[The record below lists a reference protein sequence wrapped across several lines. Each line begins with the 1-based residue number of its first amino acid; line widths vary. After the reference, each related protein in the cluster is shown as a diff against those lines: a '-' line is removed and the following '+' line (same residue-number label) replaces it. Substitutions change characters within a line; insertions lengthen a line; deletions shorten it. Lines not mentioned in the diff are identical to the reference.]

1 MITVNLDNC
10 DNGIEYIFIF
20 SNNGHSRSFSSIL
33 MAQEVQK
40 YIHFRFFGLQRYKY
54 DEDIQDDAHLHSF
67 QKLKHEPYII
77 YVTNYFE

>member
-1 MITVNLDNC
+1 MT
-10 DNGIEYIFIF
+10 
-20 SNNGHSRSFSSIL
+20 
-33 MAQEVQK
+33 QEVQK

-67 QKLKHEPYII
+67 KKLNHEPYII